1 MVWVVEGR
9 VVAIMES
16 FLVEEDYGLG
26 LDRGLG
32 YIERREGNGI
42 LYNGDR
48 VARIGGSQP
57 GVGE

>member
-32 YIERREGNGI
+32 YI
-42 LYNGDR
+42 
-48 VARIGGSQP
+48 
-57 GVGE
+57 